1 MGIIQNDTA
10 NIIVDAVLTDAGR
23 QAIARND
30 GSFSIVK
37 FACGDDEVNYKIIKQ
52 FGRTIGKEKIEKNTP
67 VFEAITNQAYAQKYK
82 LISISNP
89 NLIRL
94 PYLQL
99 QSDGTANSSGTVIS
113 LGNQTIKRSQVT
125 IFQTIQDE
133 SSIFIELR
141 DQVFI
146 VELDAKFLE
155 IIQGTPDNIDRLQRA
170 TYLLRRDSSE
180 TALGGSKVTF
190 TLGVKSILQSQFDT
204 YGSRA
209 NTSIISTF
217 VRVSGVQSGAVYEFE
232 VQISKNQ

>member
-1 MGIIQNDTA
+1 MGFLQNDTS
-10 NIIVDAVLTDAGR
+10 NIIVDAALTDAGR
-23 QAIARND
+23 QALARND

-67 VFEAITNQAYAQKYK
+67 IFEALTNQSYGQKYR

-94 PYLQL
+94 PYLNL
-99 QSDGTANSSGTVIS
+99 QADGTANSTGTVVS
-113 LGNQTIKRSQVT
+113 LGNQTIKRSQIT

-133 SSIFIELR
+133 SSIFVELR
-141 DQVFI
+141 DQTFI
-146 VELDAKFLE
+146 VELDSKFLE
-155 IIQGTPDNIDRLQRA
+155 VIQATPDNVDRLQRA
-170 TYLLRRDSSE
+170 TYLLRRDNGE

-190 TLGVKSILQSQFDT
+190 TLGVKSILESQFT
-204 YGSRA
+204 VYGSRA
-209 NTSIISTF
+209 NANLISTF

-232 VQISKNQ
+232 VQVSKSS